1 VSRDDL
7 LARLARL
14 DTRDRAWLLGEL
26 PPALRRE
33 LLAELAEDE
42 PESVAE
48 PASGEPGP
56 GPGGWEEL
64 DPVRVADALASEPA
78 WLASAATRACEPRW
92 REKLLAAMPH
102 RRRQEIEFADRSG
115 RPLNARATRLVLEQC
130 RTRLPDGAAPR
141 VPARQGFAALVEQMK
156 AKFA

>member
-1 VSRDDL
+1 MSRDEL
-7 LARLARL
+7 MARLARL

-33 LLAELAEDE
+33 LLAELAEEE
-42 PESVAE
+42 PESAPAPASEE
-48 PASGEPGP
+48 PAP
-56 GPGGWEEL
+56 GPGGWEAL
-64 DPVRVADALASEPA
+64 DPARVAEALASEPV
-78 WLASAATRACEPRW
+78 WLASAATRGCEPRW
-92 REKLLAAMPH
+92 RERLLAAMPH

-130 RTRLPDGAAPR
+130 RTRLPGCAPR
-141 VPARQGFAALVEQMK
+141 APVRQGFAALVEQMK